1 MRKRKNTDEKFYTF
15 LSALFIMA
23 LIGGMVAMVLF
34 IKPLEKFDKQYCYQI
49 QKQAEDYKN
58 FTYSE
63 DNPGGFY
70 ITKADKQMCNR
81 YKIDIK
87 APVRK

>member
-1 MRKRKNTDEKFYTF
+1 MSTDEKFYTF
-15 LSALFIMA
+15 LSALFIIA

-49 QKQAEDYKN
+49 QKQAEYYKN

-63 DNPGGFY
+63 DNLGGFY
-70 ITKADKQMCNR
+70 ITKADKQMCLDLG
-81 YKIDIK
+81 IEIK
-87 APVRK
+87 APVK